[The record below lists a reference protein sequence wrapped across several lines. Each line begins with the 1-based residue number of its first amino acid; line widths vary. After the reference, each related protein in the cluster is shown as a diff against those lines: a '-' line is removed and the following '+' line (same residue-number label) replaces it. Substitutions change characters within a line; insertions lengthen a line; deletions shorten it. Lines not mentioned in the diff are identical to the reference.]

1 MTSGSS
7 RSTFGSGDWGPDEM
21 RLIEPAEFWRRCA
34 MTSVLPET
42 SAPSPGAFAE
52 SFKQAA
58 DDGCIGVVCLTLASR
73 LSATYQAAC
82 AGADEVRERVKVRVV
97 DTRSVTLGQAMV
109 VLEAAKV
116 AATTNDLDTTEA
128 AALAVVPRIRV
139 FGALDTMDYARK
151 GGRIGTIR
159 ALMGSLLSI
168 KPIVE
173 IRDGYRHGR
182 VTAAN
187 TRRFARVPRQVAEEG
202 RQAGRTRDS
211 ARRRARSRC
220 VPRHA
225 RRHISPWTTSSSTT
239 SAPSSGPTPG
249 PGAWASAIGLRKPR
263 TANVLVMSSEPPPK
277 DDWAAQLTEKVGQLV
292 ELVRDHTVRPVQKF
306 VRAAIF
312 GALAF
317 SVVIFVIVAFVIGV
331 IRLLNNEVFAQRVWA
346 SYLLVGGIF
355 VVTGTLISRMRHSR
369 S

>member
-1 MTSGSS
+1 MAGIRIVTDSVCDLPT
-7 RSTFGSGDWGPDEM
+7 RLVEEHDIRVVPLDVRLGDWGPDEM

-34 MTSVLPET
+34 TTSVLPET

-82 AGADEVRERVKVRVV
+82 AGADEIRERVKVRVV

-116 AATTNDLDTTEA
+116 AAATNDLDTTEA

-139 FGALDTMDYARK
+139 FGALDTLDYARK

-173 IRDGYRHGR
+173 IREGI
-182 VTAAN
+182 VTAES
-187 TRRFARVPRQVAEEG
+187 RQRTHAGSLEYLVKLLKKAGELEG
-202 RQAGRTRDS
+202 LAIAHAAAPDLGAFLDMLAGIFPLDDIL
-211 ARRRARSRC
+211 
-220 VPRHA
+220 VNY
-225 RRHISPWTTSSSTT
+225 I
-239 SAPSSGPTPG
+239 GP
-249 PGAWASAIGLRKPR
+249 
-263 TANVLVMSSEPPPK
+263 
-277 DDWAAQLTEKVGQLV
+277 
-292 ELVRDHTVRPVQKF
+292 
-306 VRAAIF
+306 
-312 GALAF
+312 
-317 SVVIFVIVAFVIGV
+317 VIGTHAGPRCMGLCY
-331 IRLLNNEVFAQRVWA
+331 RLAETA
-346 SYLLVGGIF
+346 GG
-355 VVTGTLISRMRHSR
+355 
-369 S
+369 

>member
-1 MTSGSS
+1 MAGIRIVTDSACDLPT
-7 RSTFGSGDWGPDEM
+7 RLVEEHDIRVVPLDVRLGDWGPDEM

-34 MTSVLPET
+34 TTSVLPET

-82 AGADEVRERVKVRVV
+82 AGADEVRELVKVRVV

-173 IRDGYRHGR
+173 IREGI
-182 VTAAN
+182 VTAES
-187 TRRFARVPRQVAEEG
+187 RQ
-202 RQAGRTRDS
+202 RTRAGS
-211 ARRRARSRC
+211 LEYLVKLLKRAGKLEGLAIA
-220 VPRHA
+220 HA
-225 RRHISPWTTSSSTT
+225 A
-239 SAPSSGPTPG
+239 APDLGVFLDMLAGIFPVDDILVNYIGP
-249 PGAWASAIGLRKPR
+249 
-263 TANVLVMSSEPPPK
+263 
-277 DDWAAQLTEKVGQLV
+277 
-292 ELVRDHTVRPVQKF
+292 
-306 VRAAIF
+306 
-312 GALAF
+312 
-317 SVVIFVIVAFVIGV
+317 VIGTHAGPRCMGLCY
-331 IRLLNNEVFAQRVWA
+331 RLAETAD
-346 SYLLVGGIF
+346 G
-355 VVTGTLISRMRHSR
+355 
-369 S
+369 